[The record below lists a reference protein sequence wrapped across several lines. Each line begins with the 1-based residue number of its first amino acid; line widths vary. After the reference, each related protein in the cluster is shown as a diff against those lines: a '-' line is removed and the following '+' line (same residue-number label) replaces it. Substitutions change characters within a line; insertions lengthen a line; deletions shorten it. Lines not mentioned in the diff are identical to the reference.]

1 MASPLYL
8 VFANGFAT
16 SRAQSMK
23 SCATGLSVLFFKVT
37 NSDRSQS
44 RLNGQLSRAR
54 RDGRYGDGGG
64 L

>member
-1 MASPLYL
+1 MNLASDVKGHKGNCDIGDGVATHL

-37 NSDRSQS
+37 IPTD
-44 RLNGQLSRAR
+44 LNLG
-54 RDGRYGDGGG
+54 
-64 L
+64 